1 MIGNSMDDIDSLMD
15 EMRERELIDN
25 AEVKVDQQ
33 NDSNVNSTDLND
45 STSDGFQSGK
55 IAFDVFASVDLRVAK
70 IIGVEDHES
79 ARKPMYKLRLD
90 LGELGT
96 RNIVA
101 GIKTHYSKEDL
112 IGKSIVVV
120 ANLQAR
126 KIAGLLSDGML
137 LAAEDGENISLIVP
151 DRDSAP
157 GSKIG

>member
-1 MIGNSMDDIDSLMD
+1 MGNNMDDIDGLMD
-15 EMRERELIDN
+15 EMREMELRDSVEPN
-25 AEVKVDQQ
+25 ANKQASSEGTA
-33 NDSNVNSTDLND
+33 DSGNTA
-45 STSDGFQSGK
+45 SDEFRPER

-70 IIGVEDHES
+70 IIDAEDHEN

-96 RNIVA
+96 RNIIA
-101 GIKTHYSKEDL
+101 GIKAHYSKDEL

-137 LAAEDGENISLIVP
+137 LAAEDGEDISLIVP
-151 DRDSAP
+151 DRDFAP

>member
-1 MIGNSMDDIDSLMD
+1 MDDIDSLMD
-15 EMRERELIDN
+15 EMRERELKDN
-25 AEVKVDQQ
+25 VELGVNQQ
-33 NDSNVNSTDLND
+33 DSSVSQADSDNSASNE
-45 STSDGFQSGK
+45 FQPER
-55 IAFDVFASVDLRVAK
+55 IAFDVFASVDLRVAR
-70 IIGVEDHES
+70 IIDVEDHES

-101 GIKTHYSKEDL
+101 GIKAHYSKDEL

-137 LAAEDGENISLIVP
+137 LAAEDGEDIALIVP
-151 DRDSAP
+151 DRDFAP

>member
-1 MIGNSMDDIDSLMD
+1 MDDIDSLMD
-15 EMRERELIDN
+15 EMRERELKDN
-25 AEVKVDQQ
+25 VELKVNQQ
-33 NDSNVNSTDLND
+33 DSSASQADSDNSASNEL
-45 STSDGFQSGK
+45 QPER

-70 IIGVEDHES
+70 IIDVEDHES

-96 RNIVA
+96 RNIIA
-101 GIKTHYSKEDL
+101 GIKAHYSKDEL

-137 LAAEDGENISLIVP
+137 LAAEDGGDIALIVP
-151 DRDSAP
+151 DRDFAP

>member
-1 MIGNSMDDIDSLMD
+1 MDDIDSLMD
-15 EMRERELIDN
+15 EMQEIELRDSVEPDAN
-25 AEVKVDQQ
+25 QQ
-33 NDSNVNSTDLND
+33 APSASAVDSNNAVTNE
-45 STSDGFQSGK
+45 FQPER

-70 IIGVEDHES
+70 IIDVEDHEN

-96 RNIVA
+96 RNIIA
-101 GIKTHYSKEDL
+101 GIKAHYSKDEL

-137 LAAEDGENISLIVP
+137 LAAEDGEDISLIVP
-151 DRDSAP
+151 DRDFAP